1 VGGVAV
7 RAAQRLGWPRGSPA
21 SAWHPLATATEQS
34 TSVWVAAGF
43 KQVKPSERVAGTT
56 SSEEQYEAMAM
67 ADEGA
72 QGVQVA
78 PGAQDMPLAN
88 AQAVEAQQ
96 APPEPEDLPAN
107 VASGRVDTEQ

>member
-1 VGGVAV
+1 M
-7 RAAQRLGWPRGSPA
+7 
-21 SAWHPLATATEQS
+21 
-34 TSVWVAAGF
+34 AAGF